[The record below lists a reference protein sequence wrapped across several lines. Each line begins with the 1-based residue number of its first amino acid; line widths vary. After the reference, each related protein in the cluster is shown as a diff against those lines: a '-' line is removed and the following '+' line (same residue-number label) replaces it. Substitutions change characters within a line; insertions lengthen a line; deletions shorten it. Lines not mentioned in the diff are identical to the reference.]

1 MPPFKVRRKDREKNN
16 QIKTAGLFVPYGF
29 GNLHA
34 KFQPSSSILSIFFIA
49 PNIRGICAERKKNEK
64 DDGQTKS
71 ILLETGFEPILQ
83 EFTDEQLTTTLT
95 KQLTMSASQ

>member
-1 MPPFKVRRKDREKNN
+1 MKKIEQTKITSIVVSH
-16 QIKTAGLFVPYGF
+16 GLE
-29 GNLHA
+29 NLHA